1 MHPSGGK
8 SFSGEEQS
16 HVVEKDAYE
25 PPPDRNE
32 TALRFGSLCD
42 RLDAQAT
49 VNCFVTARATSSG
62 GRPRNLLLDRS
73 EGYHQVWLLDQDRGS
88 SRGEA
93 GFLPRLHRAKNQ
105 WRPALG
111 SLGRRGGLDSG
122 EPGRAVRS
130 GYRLLH
136 SG

>member
-1 MHPSGGK
+1 MHPSGGE

-42 RLDAQAT
+42 RTDAQAT

-73 EGYHQVWLLDQDRGS
+73 EGHHQVWLLDQDRGS

-93 GFLPRLHRAKNQ
+93 EFLPRLHCAASQRRTADG
-105 WRPALG
+105 RLG
-111 SLGRRGGLDSG
+111 QRGELDSG
-122 EPGRAVRS
+122 E
-130 GYRLLH
+130 
-136 SG
+136 